1 MQEIGFFEEA
11 HRHSIAPLI
20 LFVLDMHP
28 KSPEICATIRRW
40 FPEAT
45 LLPVRNVAKG
55 IAISAPDALPKD
67 RSAQASLDV
76 PFLRLSLRTLIDG
89 QNFRFQSFGEPSQQI
104 CRMHWTTNCWTGSRA
119 SFFNFGISNSPSGA
133 KTAGHG
139 WPLQH
144 PGAFA
149 RLITCSKGMRN
160 RWAAFGVMPNQQ
172 PSRKTR
178 SGYLKR

>member
-1 MQEIGFFEEA
+1 MI
-11 HRHSIAPLI
+11 
-20 LFVLDMHP
+20 
-28 KSPEICATIRRW
+28 
-40 FPEAT
+40 
-45 LLPVRNVAKG
+45 
-55 IAISAPDALPKD
+55 
-67 RSAQASLDV
+67 
-76 PFLRLSLRTLIDG
+76 PFLRSSLRTLIDG
-89 QNFRFQSFGEPSQQI
+89 QNFSFSEFWRAKPTNLPDALDYDLLDWVAGVFFQF
-104 CRMHWTTNCWTGSRA
+104 RDM
-119 SFFNFGISNSPSGA
+119 NSPAGA

-178 SGYLKR
+178 WGT